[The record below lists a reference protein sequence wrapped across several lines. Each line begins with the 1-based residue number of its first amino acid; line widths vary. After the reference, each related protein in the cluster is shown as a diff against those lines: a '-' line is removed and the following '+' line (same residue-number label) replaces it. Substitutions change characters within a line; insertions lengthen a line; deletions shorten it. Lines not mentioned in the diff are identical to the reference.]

1 LSKSEDSTNASTE
14 HSDKEKVS
22 RREFFTK
29 GAAAGVTAAAFGAA
43 TVATAA
49 ESTEDISWDYV
60 ADVVVLGG
68 GATGLAAAVRA
79 RDLGASVI
87 LLEQNYDLGGKMA
100 HSSGWITLGG
110 GDAIQ
115 ERDRLGLD
123 PDNLGLTASIVPPEA
138 LEDSA
143 DLLFEDTT
151 DWSVVN
157 AGAVPEY
164 RFNDPEVQRAWAE
177 NAAAV
182 RQFFMD
188 NYVRF
193 SRITGNNYGGGVS
206 RARGPWAIM
215 KLADTTDI
223 EAGTLSLQDAGSV
236 AEERSSPFNP
246 QSLGPAPSAAGFG
259 APGWVWGGFVAARS
273 LEYSGRKKGVQFMVN
288 RHLDELIRDGNGNG
302 RVIGVRAS
310 YTPRFDPETGE
321 RLEAFW
327 SNGSVDDKK
336 DSITVRA
343 RKGVIIGTGGWWGN
357 PNFRT
362 MFNPRYSEPSI
373 QFGHSWLGPRHQ
385 DASGIIAGMKVGA
398 NLAGMLQ
405 SYGHGLATPQ
415 VFGNIGTGD
424 VWDGVYPGHPTFPFV
439 KAVGVSIGATGWDYV
454 IAVNQV
460 GKRIYNEASIA
471 KEGATFAVWPPG
483 QSGTNVPFKPGD
495 WRNSSVEHVRGAY
508 NEGSFAAAALAM
520 NEGSVAP
527 HYNPGPIWAIFDQTA
542 VDDNGWEFRFP
553 FIADPP
559 DGNFFKAD
567 TIAELAKLVAANE
580 FQKGQPLKYLEE
592 TINRYNG
599 FFDAGK
605 DDDFEKGTMYKIAK
619 GPFYAARIPLAII
632 DSYGGLR
639 INGKAQVLD
648 MNGNVIPGLY
658 AGGESS
664 GAGRQ
669 HGIGRASVQGYIA
682 ATSAATEVVS

>member
-1 LSKSEDSTNASTE
+1 LSK
-14 HSDKEKVS
+14 DKESKDGSSRPENVS
-22 RREFFTK
+22 RRDFFTK

-49 ESTEDISWDYV
+49 ENTDEVTWDYT

-123 PDNLGLTASIVPPEA
+123 PDNLGLTAPIVPPEA

-157 AGAVPEY
+157 AAGIPEY
-164 RFNDPEVQRAWAE
+164 RFNDPDVQRAWAE

-182 RQFFMD
+182 RQFFID

-215 KLADTTDI
+215 KLADKTDI
-223 EAGTLSLQDAGSV
+223 EAGTVSLQDAGSI

-288 RHLDELIRDGNGNG
+288 RHLDELIRDGAGSG

-310 YTPRFDPETGE
+310 YTPRFNPETGE

-327 SNGSVDDKK
+327 SKGSIDDKK

-357 PNFRT
+357 VNFRT

-385 DASGIIAGMKVGA
+385 DASGIMAGMKVGA
-398 NLAGMLQ
+398 NLGGMLQ

-415 VFGNIGTGD
+415 
-424 VWDGVYPGHPTFPFV
+424 GVRQCRHGRCLGRRLSGPPHVPVREGRRRLNRFDRLGLRHCGQPSRQTLLQRGLDRQGRRQLCCLAAGPVGHQYPVCP
-439 KAVGVSIGATGWDYV
+439 
-454 IAVNQV
+454 
-460 GKRIYNEASIA
+460 
-471 KEGATFAVWPPG
+471 
-483 QSGTNVPFKPGD
+483 
-495 WRNSSVEHVRGAY
+495 RG
-508 NEGSFAAAALAM
+508 
-520 NEGSVAP
+520 
-527 HYNPGPIWAIFDQTA
+527 
-542 VDDNGWEFRFP
+542 
-553 FIADPP
+553 
-559 DGNFFKAD
+559 
-567 TIAELAKLVAANE
+567 LAKLERRAH
-580 FQKGQPLKYLEE
+580 KGCLQRRQLW
-592 TINRYNG
+592 RRC
-599 FFDAGK
+599 
-605 DDDFEKGTMYKIAK
+605 
-619 GPFYAARIPLAII
+619 ARHERGVGRSRIQFGSDLG
-632 DSYGGLR
+632 DLR
-639 INGKAQVLD
+639 SD
-648 MNGNVIPGLY
+648 
-658 AGGESS
+658 
-664 GAGRQ
+664 R
-669 HGIGRASVQGYIA
+669 H
-682 ATSAATEVVS
+682 